1 MADVTDVAE
10 GRLRR
15 ALGLPS
21 LVLFGLVYMVPLTV
35 FTTYG
40 IVTQTTG
47 GRLSVAYLVTLAAM
61 VFTARSYAV
70 MAVAYPVAGS
80 AYTYT
85 QKTFG
90 APVGFLAGW
99 SLLLDYLFLPMIN
112 YLVIGIY
119 LNAALPAIP
128 AWVFVLLSI
137 AVVTVLNVVGIVSV
151 ARANFV
157 IIAVQAIF
165 IGTFLVLACS
175 KVLSLG
181 TLDLMAPFHG
191 DGSTDGFSPVL
202 AGAAILCLSFLGFD
216 AVSTLSEEAK
226 EPKRSVPQAIMIATL
241 VSGVI
246 FVVLSYLG
254 QLVFPSNQFADVE
267 SGSLDLMLAA
277 GGQFLQTFFTAAYVA
292 GALGSAITSQ
302 ASVARILFAMGRD
315 GILPRQFFG
324 HVSPRFATPV
334 YAILAVSAVSLLAM
348 VISLSTLASLI
359 SFGALVA
366 FSAVNLS
373 VIKHYFVDRAERAGA
388 GVVNNLVLPLIG
400 FLLTVWLWTSLSGV
414 TLIIGLAWLAAGFV
428 WLALCFAIYSAN
440 LAYGKAY
447 KQILDRH
454 GITYTQYIAIVALS
468 EQDHQTV
475 GGLGEKLFLE
485 SNTLTPILK
494 KLETL
499 GFVTRHRDPGDERQ
513 VIVSLTDAGRE
524 LREEALETELVAATG
539 LSMEELT
546 TM

>member
-1 MADVTDVAE
+1 MADLAEATE

-61 VFTARSYAV
+61 VFTARSYAR

-85 QKTFG
+85 QRSFG

-119 LNAALPAIP
+119 LNAAVPAIP
-128 AWVFVLLSI
+128 GWVFVVLSI
-137 AVVTVLNVVGIVSV
+137 AAVTLLNIVGIVSV
-151 ARANFV
+151 ARANLV
-157 IIAVQAIF
+157 IIAIQAIF
-165 IGTFLVLACS
+165 IVTFLVLACS
-175 KVLSLG
+175 KVFGLG
-181 TLDLMAPFHG
+181 TVDLLAPIHG
-191 DGSTDGFSPVL
+191 DGGATGFSPVL

-226 EPKRSVPQAIMIATL
+226 DPKRSVPQAIMIAT
-241 VSGVI
+241 VVAGVI

-254 QLVFPSNQFADVE
+254 QLVFPSNEFTDVE
-267 SGSLDLMLAA
+267 SGSLDLMLTA

-292 GALGSAITSQ
+292 GALGSAIASQ
-302 ASVARILFAMGRD
+302 ASVARILYAMGRD
-315 GILPRQFFG
+315 GVLPRSFFG

-334 YAILAVSAVSLLAM
+334 YAILAVSAVSLLAT
-348 VISLSTLASLI
+348 VISLTTLASVI

-366 FSAVNLS
+366 FSVVNLS
-373 VIKHYFVDRAERAGA
+373 VIKHYFVDRRERD
-388 GVVNNLVLPLIG
+388 GVGLMSNLLLPLIG
-400 FLLTVWLWTSLSGV
+400 FLLTVWLWTSLSGL
-414 TLIIGLAWLAAGFV
+414 TLVIGLSWLAAGFV
-428 WLALCFAIYSAN
+428 WLA
-440 LAYGKAY
+440 G
-447 KQILDRH
+447 
-454 GITYTQYIAIVALS
+454 
-468 EQDHQTV
+468 
-475 GGLGEKLFLE
+475 
-485 SNTLTPILK
+485 
-494 KLETL
+494 
-499 GFVTRHRDPGDERQ
+499 VTRGFQRPTPVLDLKE
-513 VIVSLTDAGRE
+513 
-524 LREEALETELVAATG
+524 
-539 LSMEELT
+539 
-546 TM
+546 

>member
-1 MADVTDVAE
+1 MSDVAEMTE

-40 IVTQTTG
+40 IVTETTG

-61 VFTARSYAV
+61 VFTARSYAA
-70 MAVAYPVAGS
+70 MAVAFPVAGS

-85 QKTFG
+85 QKSFG

-128 AWVFVLLSI
+128 AWVFIVLSI

-165 IGTFLVLACS
+165 IVTFLVLACS

-181 TLDLMAPFHG
+181 NLDLMAPIHG
-191 DGSTDGFSPVL
+191 DGSETGFSPVL

-254 QLVFPSNQFADVE
+254 QLVFPSNQFSDVE
-267 SGSLDLMLAA
+267 SGSLDLMLTA

-302 ASVARILFAMGRD
+302 ASVARILYAMGRD

-324 HVSPRFATPV
+324 YVAARFATPV
-334 YAILAVSAVSLLAM
+334 YAILAVSVVSLLAI
-348 VISLSTLASLI
+348 VISLTTLASLI

-373 VIKHYFVDRAERAGA
+373 VIKHYFVDNGERQ
-388 GVVNNLVLPLIG
+388 GVQVITNLVLPLIG
-400 FLLTVWLWTSLSGV
+400 FLLTVWLWTSLSGF
-414 TLIIGLAWLAAGFV
+414 TLIVGLCWLAVGFV
-428 WLALCFAIYSAN
+428 WLA
-440 LAYGKAY
+440 G
-447 KQILDRH
+447 
-454 GITYTQYIAIVALS
+454 
-468 EQDHQTV
+468 
-475 GGLGEKLFLE
+475 
-485 SNTLTPILK
+485 
-494 KLETL
+494 
-499 GFVTRHRDPGDERQ
+499 VTRGFQRPTPVLDLKE
-513 VIVSLTDAGRE
+513 
-524 LREEALETELVAATG
+524 
-539 LSMEELT
+539 
-546 TM
+546 